1 MGGFDAGALLFK
13 IQSAGKAMFVRDM
26 AETTQAIEGTERAS
40 RKAAAS
46 AEQLSASEE
55 KVSRSA
61 KSAKQGLDAQGKA
74 SQDLEQKTRRSSKA
88 TDEQGRASETAAQK
102 TARLKKEQAE
112 AARAAEE
119 QAQAAKRLAGILT
132 TVGVATAAMVGLA
145 VAKNTEFDAA
155 MSNVRAAT
163 MATIS
168 DQKRLGEAALEAGA
182 DTAYSAR
189 EAAEAEEELAKAGMT
204 VSQIVGGS
212 LNGSLALA
220 AAGQLQVARS
230 AEIMAT
236 SLIQF
241 KLPAEQA
248 GHVAD
253 VLAAG
258 AGKAQGGVE
267 DMALA
272 LSYVGPVASGLKISL
287 EETAGGIAL
296 LASQGILGEKAGT
309 ALRGVLMSLTAPSNI
324 ASKAMQEYGID
335 IWDANGNMLSLA
347 AVSEQ
352 LKQRLGG
359 LTEAE
364 RSAALGRIFGNE
376 QITAARVL
384 YDGGAKA
391 IDEWTRAVDDS
402 GYAADQ
408 AAMRQ
413 DNLAGDVEKLGGAF
427 DTALI
432 RTGSGANDVLRDMVQ
447 TVTAL
452 VDWYGEL
459 PSEVQQTALVL
470 GVATTAIT
478 LFAGAAVFLRVKFSE
493 LRAELKATN
502 TSMRSTALIA
512 GGVGLALTAVFA
524 IVGQLAV
531 KHAEAQAKAQSYADA
546 LKQGGDAATQSAR
559 ELAIANLQASDS
571 FLWMESDSAYDA
583 AKKLGISLDL
593 VTDAAMGNKDA
604 LAQVTAAMQLG
615 ANGSE
620 EQRKKLEATG
630 LSMSEYTLA
639 AQTVKNALDS
649 ENSARD
655 RAIELN
661 SQETDVK
668 SESTEASKTA
678 ADTYLEEA
686 GAVSDLE
693 SQLRELIST
702 MMEANGQNQDAIS
715 ANAQWRESLGGIKD
729 EVEDQKEAYK
739 KANGSLRG
747 YTQSLDESTASG
759 AANAAMLAGVAA
771 DAQKAAEAQF
781 DVDMATMSG
790 EDAARK
796 YADTLAS
803 QRAAFEKS
811 AIAAGYNADEVR
823 NLADRVFALPS
834 KKEIDILANTGTAQS
849 SINEVISR
857 NNNRTITLNVKT
869 NESQVRFSTGQT
881 ATSHADGGHVKF
893 YADGGKSEDHVAQ
906 YARPGDWRVWAEPET
921 GGEWYLPDGP
931 HKRGRSLALA
941 SQMLDGWGYQLTPKG
956 ATAYASGGSR
966 GTSRVS
972 DTVVQMRKDF
982 NLSYRRGELY
992 NQGMSGQGNSLVDEL
1007 YAVAE
1012 QSSRR
1017 ARARMEAEARRSEA
1031 QFKRL
1036 ETASDR
1042 AADRVDNAS
1051 DKLSNLRD
1059 AAASVASSVAGAVRR
1074 IFDLGSLGKTSQQ
1087 VTTTRMIDG
1096 QAVTTASNQK
1106 VNPTAGGIA
1115 KSFNVTARAIKAF
1128 AEKLT
1133 ALGKKGYPDRLIR
1146 EIAELGVE
1154 EGTPI
1159 ADALLKA
1166 TAAEVKSVSDN
1177 YKSINTWS
1185 DRAGTAVAN
1194 ISYEKQIKVAEQQL
1208 RDAKRNADDIRRQLS
1223 RETDRVIRAIS
1234 TGLRGATGSRK
1245 ADGGLVTFHANGSV
1259 SENHI
1264 AQIARAGEYRVWAE
1278 DETEGETYVPHAR
1291 SKRARSEA
1299 IMAETARRFGGR
1311 YIPASAMG
1319 YADGA
1324 VVGESA
1330 SAGQLPPHVTQ
1341 KITFVNPVTRDL
1353 EKDAAKAGR
1362 VLGGMVMGG
1371 KP

>member
-1 MGGFDAGALLFK
+1 MSGFDAGALLFK

-272 LSYVGPVASGLKISL
+272 LSYVGPVAAGLKISL

-427 DTALI
+427 DSALI
-432 RTGSGANDVLRDMVQ
+432 RTGSGANDVLREMVQ
-447 TVTAL
+447 AVTGL

-459 PSEVQQTALVL
+459 PAPVQQTALVL
-470 GVATTAIT
+470 GVATGAVT
-478 LFAGAAVFLRVKFSE
+478 LFAGATVFLRAKFI
-493 LRAELKATN
+493 ELKAQMDVTN
-502 TSMRSTALIA
+502 TSMRGTALIA
-512 GGVGLALTAVFA
+512 GGVGLALTAVLTV
-524 IVGQLAV
+524 VGVLSQ
-531 KHAEAQAKAQSYADA
+531 KHAEARAKAQAYADTLEA
-546 LKQGGDAATQSAR
+546 GTNRVTQATRDMVKENLTATDSWAWLSNNFAGSAFDAAEQ
-559 ELAIANLQASDS
+559 
-571 FLWMESDSAYDA
+571 
-583 AKKLGISLDL
+583 LGIGLDQL
-593 VTDAAMGNKDA
+593 TDAASGNADA
-604 LAQVTAAMQLG
+604 ISDIARATG
-615 ANGSE
+615 DFNANGP
-620 EQRKKLEATG
+620 EAHRIMQELG
-630 LSMSEYTLA
+630 LSQADWTKAVNKVEDA
-639 AQTVKNALDS
+639 IKG
-649 ENSARD
+649 ENSSIEESVRVSKQKQDAD
-655 RAIELN
+655 RE
-661 SQETDVK
+661 SVTT
-668 SESTEASKTA
+668 SESA
-678 ADTYLEEA
+678 ADAYLAEA
-686 GAVSDLE
+686 DAASDLE
-693 SQLRELIST
+693 SELRDLIGT
-702 MMEANGQNQDAIS
+702 IMEANGQNQDAEKS
-715 ANAQWRESLGGIKD
+715 NAAWRDALAGIKD
-729 EVEDQKEAYK
+729 DVESQKDAYE
-739 KANGSLRG
+739 KAHGSLRG
-747 YTQSLDESTASG
+747 YSASLDENTTAGS
-759 AANAAMLAGVAA
+759 ANRAMLSDVAGA
-771 DAQKAAEAQF
+771 AQKAAEDQF
-781 DVDMATMSG
+781 AVDKATMSA
-790 EDAARK
+790 EEATKR
-796 YADTLAS
+796 YASTLAA
-803 QRAAFEKS
+803 QRQAFIDSATAAGFNSDKVAALADKIFAMPTER
-811 AIAAGYNADEVR
+811 AFQMIADVAQAQGTIDNFIYRNANRTVAIRIAAG
-823 NLADRVFALPS
+823 P
-834 KKEIDILANTGTAQS
+834 GGQGG
-849 SINEVISR
+849 
-857 NNNRTITLNVKT
+857 ITK
-869 NESQVRFSTGQT
+869 
-881 ATSHADGGHVKF
+881 ADGGLVKF
-893 YADGGKSEDHVAQ
+893 ADGGTTKSESHFAQ
-906 YARPGDWRVWAEPET
+906 YARPGDWRIWAEPET
-921 GGEWYLPDGP
+921 GGEWYLPDSP
-931 HKRGRSLALA
+931 TKRSRSLAIA
-941 SQMLDGWGYQLTPKG
+941 QTMVEGWGYQLTPKG
-956 ATAYASGGSR
+956 AAAYASGGSR

-1017 ARARMEAEARRSEA
+1017 ARARMEADARRSEA
-1031 QFKRL
+1031 QFKKL
-1036 ETASDR
+1036 EAASDR

-1051 DKLSNLRD
+1051 DKLGNLRD
-1059 AAASVASSVAGAVRR
+1059 AAASVASSVADSVRR
-1074 IFDLGSLGKTSQQ
+1074 IFDLGALGKSTQQ

-1096 QAVTTASNQK
+1096 QAVSTVGNQK

-1115 KSFNVTARAIKAF
+1115 SSFGSTARTIKAF

-1146 EIAELGVE
+1146 EIAALGVE

-1166 TAAEVKSVSDN
+1166 NAAEVKSVSDN

-1278 DETEGETYVPHAR
+1278 DETGGEAYIPLHP
-1291 SKRARSEA
+1291 SKRRRSEQ
-1299 IMAETARRFGGR
+1299 ILSETARRFGGR
-1311 YIPASAMG
+1311 YLPGDASQ
-1319 YADGA
+1319 YAEGDVTGRRGTGDGER
-1324 VVGESA
+1324 VFVD
-1330 SAGQLPPHVTQ
+1330 Q
-1341 KITFVNPVTRDL
+1341 KITFVNPVMRDP

-1371 KP
+1371 TP